1 MVSPKKDNEL
11 FTYADYIT
19 WRDDVRYEL
28 IDGRVQRIELAPSV
42 AHQMLV
48 GEVYRCLANQ
58 LDRSRYRALIGPVDV
73 RLPKRDEADEQI
85 DTVVRP
91 DVLVLSNPGQLGPR
105 GVRGAPDWVMEV
117 ISPSTAGHD
126 QVTKRRI
133 YERAGVH
140 EFWLVHP
147 NDRILTAYTLN
158 SEGHYERPHVQV
170 LQGSTELA
178 ALMGVRI
185 DWDMVAS

>member
-1 MVSPKKDNEL
+1 
-11 FTYADYIT
+11 
-19 WRDDVRYEL
+19 
-28 IDGRVQRIELAPSV
+28 
-42 AHQMLV
+42 
-48 GEVYRCLANQ
+48 
-58 LDRSRYRALIGPVDV
+58 
-73 RLPKRDEADEQI
+73 
-85 DTVVRP
+85 
-91 DVLVLSNPGQLGPR
+91 
-105 GVRGAPDWVMEV
+105 MEV